1 MPELSARLPS
11 PPRRARRAA
20 LCALAACLAVL
31 LGAGAPA
38 EARDAPP
45 AERSGIEAVLVTNDQ
60 RRAVDRAA
68 KWIAAAQKP
77 GGMWGDEK
85 ATRVADTALCA
96 LALMAAG
103 STVTSGPPL
112 AGGGRG
118 DETLRGP
125 HARQVRAALQYLA
138 RLAWSDTPGKPA
150 GYIADDAESQMHGH
164 GFAMLTLAQACGNLA
179 PSSLKSIR
187 EFIASG
193 EPASKLSLADQ
204 VRWGLERAVRLT
216 EAAQDVEAGG
226 WYYTPTEG
234 GHEGSMT
241 VTQIVGLR
249 AARDAGVAVNG
260 VVMRRAYDYLRDSQN
275 VTNPDLIGGFAY
287 EKSHLDRVSYA
298 LTGAALSTMF
308 GLGRY
313 GENTEDKAIIERGLR
328 FMDRR
333 FADAI
338 DADGDSQQWFYY
350 RWFYGSLTL
359 YLSNDERRIRDQWP
373 RLRRTILSYQHKDG
387 FFRKLGPASEPG
399 GVEYSTAMACLALEV
414 PLESLP
420 IFQRR

>member
-1 MPELSARLPS
+1 MTPPRRERTSR
-11 PPRRARRAA
+11 PRRARQAA
-20 LCALAACLAVL
+20 VGAVVLGLALLC
-31 LGAGAPA
+31 GPSPA
-38 EARDAPP
+38 EARDTP
-45 AERSGIEAVLVTNDQ
+45 AGERSGIEAVLVTNDQ
-60 RRAVDRAA
+60 RRAVDRANQ
-68 KWIAAAQKP
+68 WIADHQQP
-77 GGMWGDEK
+77 GGIWGEEK
-85 ATRVADTALCA
+85 GTRVADTALCA
-96 LALMAAG
+96 LALMAGG

-118 DETLRGP
+118 QETLRGP
-125 HARQVRAALQYLA
+125 HAKQVRAALQYLA
-138 RLAWSDTPGKPA
+138 RLAWTDGAGRSP
-150 GYIADDAESQMHGH
+150 GYITDDAESQMHGH

-187 EFIASG
+187 AFLASG
-193 EPASKLSLADQ
+193 RTPAELPLADQ

-216 EAAQDVEAGG
+216 EAAQDVETGG
-226 WYYTPTEG
+226 WFYTPTEG

-241 VTQIVGLR
+241 VTQIVALR

-260 VVMRRAYDYLRDSQN
+260 VVMKRAYDYLRKSQN
-275 VTNPDLIGGFAY
+275 VTNPDLVGGFAY
-287 EKSHLDRVSYA
+287 EMTHLDRVSYA

-313 GENTEDKAIIERGLR
+313 GEDAEDKAIIERGLR

-333 FADAI
+333 FADAVNP
-338 DADGDSQQWFYY
+338 DGESQQWFYY

-373 RLRRTILSYQHKDG
+373 RLRRAILAFQRPDG
-387 FFRKLGPASEPG
+387 SFRKLGPASEPG
-399 GVEYSTAMACLALEV
+399 DEEYSTAMACLALEV
-414 PLESLP
+414 PLETLP